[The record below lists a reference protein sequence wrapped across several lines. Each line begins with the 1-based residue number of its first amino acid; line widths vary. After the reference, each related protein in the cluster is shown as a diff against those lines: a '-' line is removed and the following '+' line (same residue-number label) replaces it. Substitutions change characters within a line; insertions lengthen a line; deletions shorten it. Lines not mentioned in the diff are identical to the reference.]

1 MNEWSQL
8 IERAIKR
15 CQETEAQARKERK
28 IWEELKKRL
37 AEADQRPFAVISLIE
52 QLRKLQSPSVQDIAE
67 LEREVKEK
75 ANEQINH
82 YRDLLIHALKDDGC
96 TIEGRFP
103 EYRVN
108 KIIEVRI
115 DERRLQAKV
124 GTRFHTEVVSG
135 DISVVT
141 IAELIRKEVQRLFNR
156 PFDAR
161 EFLKMLWQSYLLAL
175 TIEGKTQR
183 IGENVRIWSVHKF
196 TMVLKQKEV
205 AFSDLTCKKFTPYL
219 PDEFAVDIGKLLA
232 EGVVQTDQGC
242 KLHLIPVRNPKEAI
256 FIVNW
261 AKNVGQNYGFLSFRE

>member
-28 IWEELKKRL
+28 VWEELKKRL
-37 AEADQRPFAVISLIE
+37 TEADHRPFAVISLIE
-52 QLRKLQSPSVQDIAE
+52 QLRKLQSPNMQGIAE
-67 LEREVKEK
+67 LEKDVKEK

-82 YRDLLIHALKDDGC
+82 YRDLLAHALKDDGC

-115 DERRLQAKV
+115 DEHRFQAKV

-135 DISVVT
+135 DISVITV
-141 IAELIRKEVQRLFNR
+141 AELIRKEVQRLFNR
-156 PFDAR
+156 PFEAR

-175 TIEGKTQR
+175 TFEGKPQR
-183 IGENVRIWSVHKF
+183 VGEYVRIWSVHKF
-196 TMVLKQKEV
+196 MVILKQKES
-205 AFSDLTCKKFTPYL
+205 AFSDPTCKKFIPYL

-232 EGVVQTDQGC
+232 EGVAQTDQGY
-242 KLHLIPVRNPKEAI
+242 KLRPITVRSPKEAL

-261 AKNVGQNYGFLSFRE
+261 AKNTGQNYGFLSFQE